1 MRYQEEEQVDVHR
14 EQGLQSDA
22 QETHR
27 FYARLRE
34 GLDKERAELRQWRVQ
49 LEADVAQLERQLRQV
64 QAEVV
69 RRLEGH
75 HESEKEEEEAAGNE
89 KGE

>member
-1 MRYQEEEQVDVHR
+1 MSYEEKEPFDIRR
-14 EQGLQSDA
+14 EQQMQLDT

-34 GLDKERAELRQWRVQ
+34 ELDKERAGLRQWRVQ

-64 QAEVV
+64 QAEIM
-69 RRLEGH
+69 RRLEFH
-75 HESEKEEEEAAGNE
+75 QQSEKEEEEEAGSE